1 MNFPHSRPPGD
12 LPGQRHFPFV
22 PIDPSGEDPRSQD
35 QDPFPPWTTA
45 DAVAWILGLS
55 REDQLAT
62 LARWQVQ
69 LDQLNE
75 ELQRQWSVFEGGYRR
90 FAQEEI
96 VCERDAMA
104 ARLDR
109 CRQAIQLIGQDGP
122 RVPQDG
128 PDDLDGARADA
139 RG

>member
-12 LPGQRHFPFV
+12 LPGQRHLPFV
-22 PIDPSGEDPRSQD
+22 PIDPAGEESRSQD

-45 DAVAWILGLS
+45 DAVTWILGLS

-62 LARWQVQ
+62 LARWQAR
-69 LDQLNE
+69 LDELNE
-75 ELQRQWSVFEGGYRR
+75 ELQRQWAVFEGGYRR

-104 ARLDR
+104 DRLDR
-109 CRQAIQLIGQDGP
+109 CRRAIQLIGQDGP
-122 RVPQDG
+122 RMRQDG
-128 PDDLDGARADA
+128 PDDLDGG

>member
-12 LPGQRHFPFV
+12 RPGRRHLPFV
-22 PIDPSGEDPRSQD
+22 PIDPDGEEPRSQD
-35 QDPFPPWTTA
+35 QDPFPCRTA

-62 LARWQVQ
+62 LARWQAQ
-69 LDQLNE
+69 LDELNE
-75 ELQRQWSVFEGGYRR
+75 ELWRQWAVFEGGYHR

-104 ARLDR
+104 GRLDR
-109 CRQAIQLIGQDGP
+109 CRQAIQLIGQDAPGRP
-122 RVPQDG
+122 G
-128 PDDLDGARADA
+128 
-139 RG
+139 

>member
-12 LPGQRHFPFV
+12 LPGRRHLPFV
-22 PIDPSGEDPRSQD
+22 RIDPAGDDPRSQD
-35 QDPFPPWTTA
+35 QDPFPPWRTA

-62 LARWQVQ
+62 LARWQAR
-69 LDQLNE
+69 LDKLNE
-75 ELQRQWSVFEGGYRR
+75 ELQRQWAVFEGGYRR

-104 ARLDR
+104 NRLDR

-122 RVPQDG
+122 RMPQDG
-128 PDDLDGARADA
+128 PDDLDGGRA
-139 RG
+139 

>member
-12 LPGQRHFPFV
+12 LPGQRHLPFV
-22 PIDPSGEDPRSQD
+22 PIDPAGEESRSQD
-35 QDPFPPWTTA
+35 QDPFPRRTA

-55 REDQLAT
+55 QQDQLAT
-62 LARWQVQ
+62 LARWQAR
-69 LDQLNE
+69 LDELNE

-122 RVPQDG
+122 RMPQDG
-128 PDDLDGARADA
+128 QEGPDCPEA
-139 RG
+139 

>member
-12 LPGQRHFPFV
+12 LPGQRHLPFV
-22 PIDPSGEDPRSQD
+22 PIDPAGEEPRSQD

-62 LARWQVQ
+62 LARWQAA
-69 LDQLNE
+69 LDELNE
-75 ELQRQWSVFEGGYRR
+75 ELQRQWAVFEGGYRR

-96 VCERDAMA
+96 VCERDEPAGSLPPGDPA
-104 ARLDR
+104 DR
-109 CRQAIQLIGQDGP
+109 PGW
-122 RVPQDG
+122 PQDAPG
-128 PDDLDGARADA
+128 RPG
-139 RG
+139 